1 MAESRFKNRQTIRA
15 NAENERLMQAKGAV
29 ETGPETKDTVSAT
42 VSSKPM
48 KKDLAPIQFYVEKD
62 VKNKLKSYCSLK
74 GLNMSSVLVE
84 MVKVYMEDKGIS

>member
-1 MAESRFKNRQTIRA
+1 MVESRFKNRQTIRA
-15 NAENERLMQAKGAV
+15 NAENEKLMQAKGVA
-29 ETGPETKDTVSAT
+29 EEKNETKDVTSAA

-62 VKNKLKSYCSLK
+62 VKNKLKSYCSLN

-84 MVKVYMEDKGIS
+84 MVKAYMEDKGIS